1 MKLFL
6 VRDKKTDLYWGLNKE
21 GYAEW
26 VSNVEQ
32 AILKKREDWDSYF
45 LEHPNMFDIRNIC
58 YYRRGYDG

>member
-21 GYAEW
+21 GCAEW

-32 AILKKREDWDSYF
+32 AILKKREDWDTYF
-45 LEHPNMFDIRNIC
+45 LEYPDMFDIRNIC
-58 YYRRGYDG
+58 YYRRDYNE